1 MIDLKFFLER
11 ISHTELHDR
20 FLSVGTAQPHL
31 IPTVAYIC
39 LNNWTHNKPNQTVA
53 YLCVNNWTHNEN
65 QRKTPKCDGN
75 RNLARQ
81 GKRQREQCSS
91 NFVNQEVDKR
101 ICLHLV
107 QRLVFVSFVFV
118 FVFVIASI
126 DVDCSVDL
134 IGICA

>member
-1 MIDLKFFLER
+1 M
-11 ISHTELHDR
+11 
-20 FLSVGTAQPHL
+20 
-31 IPTVAYIC
+31 
-39 LNNWTHNKPNQTVA
+39 
-53 YLCVNNWTHNEN
+53 
-65 QRKTPKCDGN
+65 
-75 RNLARQ
+75 
-81 GKRQREQCSS
+81 
-91 NFVNQEVDKR
+91 NQEVDKR

>member
-1 MIDLKFFLER
+1 M
-11 ISHTELHDR
+11 T
-20 FLSVGTAQPHL
+20 
-31 IPTVAYIC
+31 
-39 LNNWTHNKPNQTVA
+39 NWTHNG
-53 YLCVNNWTHNEN
+53 N
-65 QRKTPKCDGN
+65 QRKTPKSDGN
-75 RNLARQ
+75 GNLSRQ
-81 GKRQREQCSS
+81 GKGQKEEGPTEQCSS

>member
-11 ISHTELHDR
+11 ISLTELHDR
-20 FLSVGTAQPHL
+20 FLSVGTIQPHL
-31 IPTVAYIC
+31 IPTVAYLC
-39 LNNWTHNKPNQTVA
+39 L
-53 YLCVNNWTHNEN
+53 NNWTHNEN